1 MVSGGASED
10 ETPIGELFGRL
21 VDDGKAYAKAELGLV
36 RATAETKA
44 AAVKKPL
51 ALAATA
57 LLFVQAGV
65 VVFGVTL
72 ALWLATLIG
81 PLGGGLV
88 ATLITFAI
96 AGLLFWLA
104 KREFAKN
111 QTERSK

>member
-1 MVSGGASED
+1 MASGGASED
-10 ETPIGELFGRL
+10 ETPIGELFGRR

-44 AAVKKPL
+44 DAVKKPL

-72 ALWLATLIG
+72 AIWLGTLIG

-88 ATLITFAI
+88 ATVITFGI
-96 AGLLFWLA
+96 AGLLGWLA
-104 KREFAKN
+104 KREF
-111 QTERSK
+111 ERSK

>member
-1 MVSGGASED
+1 MASGGASED
-10 ETPIGELFGRL
+10 DKPIGELFGRL

-36 RATAETKA
+36 RATAETRVD
-44 AAVKKPL
+44 AVKKPL

-72 ALWLATLIG
+72 AIWLGTLIG

-88 ATLITFAI
+88 ATVITFGI
-96 AGLLFWLA
+96 AGLLGWLA
-104 KREFAKN
+104 KREFD
-111 QTERSK
+111 RSK

>member
-1 MVSGGASED
+1 MASGGASED
-10 ETPIGELFGRL
+10 EKPIGELFGRL

-51 ALAATA
+51 ALAATG
-57 LLFVQAGV
+57 LLFIQAGV

-72 ALWLATLIG
+72 ALWLGTQIG

-88 ATLITFAI
+88 ATLVTFAI
-96 AGLLFWLA
+96 GALLFWLA
-104 KREFAKN
+104 KRSYEH
-111 QTERSK
+111 SK